1 MTDSDTSDIPVRPDA
16 IEALGELLK
25 RHQAGIQIDYLY
37 DHGWQVGLCN
47 PGGSLY
53 VHAHDYPNKLSPGFQ
68 GEELS
73 LVDTIAKATTKARQ
87 EGWW

>member
-1 MTDSDTSDIPVRPDA
+1 MTLPGETDSL
-16 IEALGELLK
+16 EALGRELVE
-25 RHQAGIQIDYLY
+25 HQAGIQVDYLY

-53 VHAHDYPNKLSPGFQ
+53 VHACEYPNKWPEDG
-68 GEELS
+68 GPS
-73 LVDTIAKATTKARQ
+73 LADTVAKAIEQAKT